1 MEKETKT
8 KWAIGF
14 LACVLVFIFG
24 MGYLSYLND
33 KETERREEILFQLK
47 EDALKANRLVPSM
60 KPVEAKNLIVS
71 LEATM
76 MQVERDMEPTDSEQF
91 NRIVD
96 EVNDLIVNLYPY
108 ASGSKRDGY
117 PFDSGRTY
125 FF

>member
-60 KPVEAKNLIVS
+60 KPVEAKSVIVS
-71 LEATM
+71 LESTM
-76 MQVERDMEPTDSEQF
+76 MQVEREMEPTDSEQF
-91 NRIVD
+91 HRIVS
-96 EVNDLIVNLYPY
+96 EVNEIIIKLHTY
-108 ASGSKRDGY
+108 ASGSKSGSY

>member
-14 LACVLVFIFG
+14 LACVLVFILG

-60 KPVEAKNLIVS
+60 KPIEAKNLIVS

-91 NRIVD
+91 QRILS
-96 EVNDLIVNLYPY
+96 EVNEIIIKLHSYV
-108 ASGSKRDGY
+108 SGSNSGTY
-117 PFDSGRTY
+117 PFGSGKTY